1 MAKTLFVDLKYR
13 VVEAIAQDKPR
24 RQAAERFGVSIS
36 SAIRWY
42 QQYKSTG
49 VIAPKKQGGDR
60 RSGRMRHMPISSWVS
75 CPTRRTS
82 PLLSCRRSLRRAQ
95 REQSLSYETQSL
107 KGLTCSH
114 QTNVKTTPSQ
124 QDMMHIDRKML

>member
-13 VVEAIAQDKPR
+13 VVEAIAQDMPR

-60 RSGRMRHMPISSWVS
+60 RSGRIEAHADFILGLVSYTPDITLVELQEKLEARSVRVGIGTLWWFFDRRKITFKKRPRMRANWTGPIS
-75 CPTRRTS
+75 
-82 PLLSCRRSLRRAQ
+82 
-95 REQSLSYETQSL
+95 
-107 KGLTCSH
+107 
-114 QTNVKTTPSQ
+114 
-124 QDMMHIDRKML
+124 